1 MGMLF
6 AVCPAYCSTYFVA
19 TDGNDTTGDGSI
31 GSPFKTIPKAVNM
44 PVVAGDTIYLR
55 GGVHYYASKI
65 SISSKSGDANNP
77 ITMQNYQ
84 NETVILDFSG
94 MTRGDGNNRGIQMNA
109 ASNYWHLKGFTIRY
123 AADNGLYTNGSYGI
137 FEQLVSHSNDDSG
150 LQLMANDTGSP
161 SYNQVIN
168 CDSYL
173 NYDPCNHGENA
184 DGFAAKGDDSPV
196 YSLGLGNVFKGC
208 RSWNNSDDGFDLWYA
223 GNAVTIKDCWAF
235 RNGVNIWGDTGF
247 KGDGQGIKLGQ
258 GTGAHVVIR
267 CMSYNNQH
275 RGFDRNVNTTGTT
288 LYNCT
293 GVNNLEK
300 NFYFNLSS
308 SAFVIRNSI
317 SHLGTNTIA
326 ADVDDTYNTWNSGFS
341 VSDADFASLDPN
353 FPPIT
358 DPNTYT
364 NANSIG
370 IDRPRG
376 PDGKLPKLKFL
387 RLVPDS
393 LLIDAGID
401 VNEPFYGDAP
411 DLGAFEYID
420 GDCQPDGVVDWSD
433 LWCLA
438 SNWLDVDC
446 GDCNGADFDG
456 NGNVDLYDFAT
467 MADNWLKY

>member
-1 MGMLF
+1 MN
-6 AVCPAYCSTYFVA
+6 A
-19 TDGNDTTGDGSI
+19 GND
-31 GSPFKTIPKAVNM
+31 
-44 PVVAGDTIYLR
+44 
-55 GGVHYYASKI
+55 
-65 SISSKSGDANNP
+65 
-77 ITMQNYQ
+77 
-84 NETVILDFSG
+84 
-94 MTRGDGNNRGIQMNA
+94 
-109 ASNYWHLKGFTIRY
+109 YWHFKGFTVRY
-123 AADNGLYTNGSYGI
+123 APDNGIYVNSSYNI
-137 FEQLVSHSNDDSG
+137 FEQIIMHHNADSG
-150 LQLMANDTGSP
+150 ITLYANASASP
-161 SYNQVIN
+161 AYNQVIN

-173 NYDPCNHGENA
+173 NYDPCTHGENA
-184 DGFAAKGDDSPV
+184 DGFAAKGGDG
-196 YSLGLGNVFKGC
+196 YNLGSGNVFKGC

-223 GNAVTIKDCWAF
+223 GNTVTIENCWAF
-235 RNGVNIWGDTGF
+235 RNGVNVWGDTSF
-247 KGDGQGIKLGQ
+247 QGDGQGIKLGQ

-275 RGFDRNVNTTGTT
+275 HGFDRNSNTTGTT

-326 ADVDDTYNTWNSGFS
+326 ANVDDTYNTWNSGFS

-353 FPPIT
+353 MDPIV
-358 DPNTYT
+358 DPNEY
-364 NANSIG
+364 NNEDAIG

-376 PDGKLPKLKFL
+376 PDGKLPKLRFL

-411 DLGAFEYID
+411 DLGAFEHLD
-420 GDCQPDGVVDWSD
+420 GDCEPDGDVDWAD
-433 LWCLA
+433 LACLT

-456 NGNVDLYDFAT
+456 DGNVNLYDFAV
-467 MADNWLKY
+467 MADNWLE